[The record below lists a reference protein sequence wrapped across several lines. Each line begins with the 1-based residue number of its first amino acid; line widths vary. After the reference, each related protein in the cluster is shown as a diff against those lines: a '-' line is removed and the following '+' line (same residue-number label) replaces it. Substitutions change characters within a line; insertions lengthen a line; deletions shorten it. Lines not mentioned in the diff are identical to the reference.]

1 MKYFSGVLQVKI
13 KVTFSPGL
21 IFNSNLGPFFT
32 WIRQTGKTPGF
43 NLIVTVM
50 LSAARREIVKE
61 AKEGKKKAE
70 VLCY

>member
-1 MKYFSGVLQVKI
+1 MKYFSGVLQEKV

-32 WIRQTGKTPGF
+32 RIRQTGKTPGF
-43 NLIVTVM
+43 ILIVTVM
-50 LSAARREIVKE
+50 LSTAWREIVKE
-61 AKEGKKKAE
+61 AKEEKKRIE